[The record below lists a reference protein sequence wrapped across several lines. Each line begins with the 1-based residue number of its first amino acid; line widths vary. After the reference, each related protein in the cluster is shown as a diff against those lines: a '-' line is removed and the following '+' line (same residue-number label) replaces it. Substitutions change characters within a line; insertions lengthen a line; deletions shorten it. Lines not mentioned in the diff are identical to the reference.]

1 MRDCHLEDM
10 LLMFTSQLIHV
21 ESVGNFPFSRT
32 FNAYGYCCHCQST
45 KDHNTHCLITLD
57 IWHKIGAISV
67 KQATIGKVFSK
78 YLIADICTSNV
89 KRF

>member
-1 MRDCHLEDM
+1 MQNQLAIFHLPEHSSLTDVAVNVN
-10 LLMFTSQLIHV
+10 LPTISL
-21 ESVGNFPFSRT
+21 
-32 FNAYGYCCHCQST
+32 
-45 KDHNTHCLITLD
+45 HCLISLD

-78 YLIADICTSNV
+78 HLIAEICTSNV